1 MILLIKI
8 FIFINK
14 ILLLALLSIKFSYA
28 DIVYEKNDIVITS
41 IEIEIY
47 IDFFKKKNINTNY
60 NEAKKNIFIIKKA
73 VNKLKKNNSA
83 WVIQVNENLLKN
95 INGYQQYPN
104 IIKSLFIFDSLKN
117 ELINEYFFNEL
128 NINDVY
134 QAISLNE
141 DILYPISTNGCLTII
156 DTTSLIDNYQFIEGI
171 YDLLKSKKDTLT
183 IDINN
188 EKYQVCIDDKN
199 QNIIRN
205 NIYQLITEKIQNKI
219 NNFVYGN

>member
-95 INGYQQYPN
+95 INGYKQYPN